1 VGNIR
6 HFRLDTDLTPDEQAT
21 VLELAA
27 TLKAARRSPDHPRPL
42 AGRSVALI
50 FEKPSARTR
59 VSFEVGVTELGGH
72 PVVLDANTIGLGKRE
87 SIEDVAKVLSR
98 YVDAVVIRTFGQDRV
113 DRLAAAG
120 SVPVVN
126 ALSDFT
132 HPCQGLADLQTVRDH
147 LGTTTG
153 VTLTY
158 VGDGNNVAHSLLLAG
173 AMAGMHIRIC
183 TPGGYEPDADVVRQ
197 AGVLASAAGGSVAV
211 LNDPKAAADGADVLY
226 TDVWASMGQEAD
238 AANRVAA
245 FRPYQLNEALIA
257 AATPT
262 VKVMHCLPAHRGD
275 EITDG
280 AMDGP
285 ASVVFDQAENR
296 LHAQKALLAFL
307 FGQLDAPVR

>member
-1 VGNIR
+1 MTIR
-6 HFRLDTDLTPDEQAT
+6 HFRLDTDLTPAEQAT
-21 VLELAA
+21 VLDLAGR
-27 TLKAARRSPDHPRPL
+27 LKAARRDPSHPRPL

-72 PVVLDANTIGLGKRE
+72 PIVLDANTIGLGKRE
-87 SIEDVAKVLSR
+87 SVEDIAKVLSR
-98 YVDAVVIRTFGQDRV
+98 YVDAIVIRTFGQDRV

-120 SVPVVN
+120 DVPVIN

-132 HPCQGLADLQTVRDH
+132 HPCQALADLQTIREH
-147 LGTTTG
+147 CGTTKG

-158 VGDGNNVAHSLLLAG
+158 VGDGNNVAHSLLYAG
-173 AMAGMHIRIC
+173 AMAGAHVRVC
-183 TPGGYEPDADVVRQ
+183 TPAGYEPDADVVAT
-197 AGVLASAAGGSVAV
+197 AGGLAAASGGSVAV
-211 LNDPKAAADGADVLY
+211 LDDPKAAASGADVLY

-238 AANRVAA
+238 AANRAAA
-245 FRPYQLNEALIA
+245 FRPYQLNEGLIA
-257 AATPT
+257 AAKPT

-307 FGQLDAPVR
+307 FAEVDARP

>member
-1 VGNIR
+1 MTIR
-6 HFRLDTDLTPDEQAT
+6 HFRLDTDLTPTEQAM
-21 VLELAA
+21 VLDLAGR
-27 TLKAARRSPDHPRPL
+27 LKAARRDPSHPRPL

-72 PVVLDANTIGLGKRE
+72 PIVLDANTIGLGKRE
-87 SIEDVAKVLSR
+87 SVEDIAKVLSR
-98 YVDAVVIRTFGQDRV
+98 YVDAIVIRTFGQDRV

-120 SVPVVN
+120 DVPVVN

-132 HPCQGLADLQTVRDH
+132 HPCQALADLQTVREH
-147 LGTTTG
+147 CGTTKG

-158 VGDGNNVAHSLLLAG
+158 VGDGNNVAHSLLYAG
-173 AMAGMHIRIC
+173 AMAGAHVRVC
-183 TPGGYEPDADVVRQ
+183 TPAGYEPDADVV
-197 AGVLASAAGGSVAV
+197 AAAGGLAAAGGGSVTV
-211 LNDPKAAADGADVLY
+211 LKDPKAAASGADVLY

-257 AATPT
+257 AAKPT

-296 LHAQKALLAFL
+296 LHAQK
-307 FGQLDAPVR
+307 

>member
-1 VGNIR
+1 MTIR
-6 HFRLDTDLTPDEQAT
+6 HFRLDTDLTPAEQAE
-21 VLELAA
+21 VLDLADQ
-27 TLKAARRSPDHPRPL
+27 LRAARRGPGHPRPL

-132 HPCQGLADLQTVRDH
+132 HPCQGLADLQTIRQH
-147 LGTTTG
+147 LGGTRG

-173 AMAGMHIRIC
+173 AMAGVHVRIA
-183 TPGGYEPDADVVRQ
+183 TPAGYEPDAQVVAQ
-197 AGVLASAAGGSVAV
+197 AGRLAAAGGGSVAV
-211 LNDPKAAADGADVLY
+211 LHDPLQAADGADVLY
-226 TDVWASMGQEAD
+226 TDVWASMGQEDD
-238 AANRVAA
+238 AANRAQA
-245 FRPYQLNEALIA
+245 FRPFQLGEALIA
-257 AATPT
+257 AAKPT

-307 FGQLDAPVR
+307 FAAADGAPA

>member
-1 VGNIR
+1 MTIR
-6 HFRLDTDLTPDEQAT
+6 HFRLDTDLTPAEQAA
-21 VLELAA
+21 VLDSADL
-27 TLKAARRSPDHPRPL
+27 LKAARRTPAHPRPL

-72 PVVLDANTIGLGKRE
+72 PIVLDANTIGLGKRE
-87 SIEDVAKVLSR
+87 SIEDIAKVLSR
-98 YVDAVVIRTFGQDRV
+98 YVDAIVIRTFGQDRV

-120 SVPVVN
+120 TVPVVN

-132 HPCQGLADLQTVRDH
+132 HPCQALADLQTVRDH
-147 LGTTTG
+147 LGTTRG

-158 VGDGNNVAHSLLLAG
+158 VGDGNNVSRSLLFAG
-173 AMAGMHIRIC
+173 AMAGAHIRVC
-183 TPGGYEPDADVVRQ
+183 APKGYEPDAGVVARSAQ
-197 AGVLASAAGGSVAV
+197 LAAGTGGSVAV
-211 LNDPKAAADGADVLY
+211 LHDPAAAADGADVLY

-238 AANRVAA
+238 AANRVDV

-257 AATPT
+257 AAKPT

-307 FGQLDAPVR
+307 FSALEAPQ

>member
-1 VGNIR
+1 MTIR
-6 HFRLDTDLTPDEQAT
+6 HFRLDTDLTPAELAT
-21 VLELAA
+21 VLDSAA
-27 TLKAARRSPDHPRPL
+27 KLKAARRSPDHPRPL

-87 SIEDVAKVLSR
+87 SIEDVARVLSR
-98 YVDAVVIRTFGQDRV
+98 YVDAIVIRTFGQDRV
-113 DRLAAAG
+113 DRLAAAS

-132 HPCQGLADLQTVRDH
+132 HPCQALADLQTVREH
-147 LGTTTG
+147 LGTAQG

-158 VGDGNNVAHSLLLAG
+158 VGDGNNVAHSLLFAG
-173 AMAGMHIRIC
+173 AMAGTHVRVA
-183 TPGGYEPDADVVRQ
+183 TPVGYEPDAEVVRR
-197 AGVLASAAGGSVAV
+197 AGDLAAASGGSVKV
-211 LNDPKAAADGADVLY
+211 LHDPREAADGADVLY

-245 FRPYQLNEALIA
+245 FRPYQLNEDLIA
-257 AATPT
+257 AAKPT

-280 AMDGP
+280 AMDSP

-307 FGQLDAPVR
+307 FAQA